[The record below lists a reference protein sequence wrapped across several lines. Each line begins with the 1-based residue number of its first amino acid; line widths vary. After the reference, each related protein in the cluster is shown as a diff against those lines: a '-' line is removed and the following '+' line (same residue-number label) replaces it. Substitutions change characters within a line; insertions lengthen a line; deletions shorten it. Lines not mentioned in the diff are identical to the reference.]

1 MPSPQA
7 VVTFVAILFLLLFA
21 LHVPLRV
28 PAHLSAVAALALA
41 IGAGWIVNRRVPD
54 DDDDVTEDARNAE
67 SDMTPER
74 IDPDEATNDRD
85 SQPTDSEQPPA
96 ELGTLNEY

>member
-7 VVTFVAILFLLLFA
+7 VVTFVAILFLLLVA

-28 PAHLSAVAALALA
+28 PAHLAAVGSLVLAL
-41 IGAGWIVNRRVPD
+41 GAGWIVNRRVPD

-67 SDMTPER
+67 SDSASEPSA
-74 IDPDEATNDRD
+74 PDEATADCD
-85 SQPTDSEQPPA
+85 SQPTESEPPQA
-96 ELGTLNEY
+96 ESGTLREY